1 MTFEEIARRL
11 RLIDRFI
18 TPDQHTVNQIVR
30 VENDALV
37 IVSERTQNERTIP
50 FSDILRRAT
59 SNQRAIDALRQIL
72 GLA

>member
-18 TPDQHTVNQIVR
+18 TPDQHIVNQIVR
-30 VENDALV
+30 VESDAVV
-37 IVSERTQNERTIP
+37 IVSERTQNERSIP
-50 FSDILRRAT
+50 FGDILRRAT

-72 GLA
+72 GLD